1 VPRSELH
8 AYRGRKH
15 YTRQN
20 VLAVV
25 DFDIRFT
32 YVLTGWEG
40 SAHDATI
47 MEDGLERPDGL
58 QFLEGKFYLADVGY
72 ACHPGSFPPFTST
85 RYYLNEF
92 SARHYPKNVKELF
105 NLRHSSL
112 RVTIESAF
120 AALKNVFKIL

>member
-32 YVLTGWEG
+32 YVLAGWVG
-40 SAHDATI
+40 SALDATI
-47 MEDGLERPDGL
+47 LADNLERPDGL
-58 QFLEGKFYLADVGY
+58 QFLEGKFYLADAG
-72 ACHPGSFPPFTST
+72 
-85 RYYLNEF
+85 
-92 SARHYPKNVKELF
+92 
-105 NLRHSSL
+105 
-112 RVTIESAF
+112 
-120 AALKNVFKIL
+120 